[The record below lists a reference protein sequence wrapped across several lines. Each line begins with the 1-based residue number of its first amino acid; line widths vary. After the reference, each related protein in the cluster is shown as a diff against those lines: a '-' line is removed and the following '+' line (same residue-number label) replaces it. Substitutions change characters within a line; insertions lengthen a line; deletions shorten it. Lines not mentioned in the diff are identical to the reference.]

1 MDLKFN
7 VPEISCDHCK
17 NTIEELLN
25 SQENIDSAVVDV
37 QKKEVFVSSSNQV
50 SIDELK
56 TLLDDHGYTVVE
68 WRKSSNTLYWGNDLC
83 CLCGKNREGT

>member
-1 MDLKFN
+1 MDLKIN

-68 WRKSSNTLYWGNDLC
+68 
-83 CLCGKNREGT
+83 

>member
-25 SQENIDSAVVDV
+25 RQENIDSAVVDV

-68 WRKSSNTLYWGNDLC
+68 
-83 CLCGKNREGT
+83 

>member
-1 MDLKFN
+1 
-7 VPEISCDHCK
+7 
-17 NTIEELLN
+17 
-25 SQENIDSAVVDV
+25 VDV

-68 WRKSSNTLYWGNDLC
+68 
-83 CLCGKNREGT
+83 

>member
-25 SQENIDSAVVDV
+25 SQENIDRAVVDV

-68 WRKSSNTLYWGNDLC
+68 
-83 CLCGKNREGT
+83 

>member
-1 MDLKFN
+1 MGLKFN

-68 WRKSSNTLYWGNDLC
+68 
-83 CLCGKNREGT
+83 

>member
-56 TLLDDHGYTVVE
+56 TVLDDHGYTVVE
-68 WRKSSNTLYWGNDLC
+68 
-83 CLCGKNREGT
+83 

>member
-56 TLLDDHGYTVVE
+56 TLLDDHGYTVDE
-68 WRKSSNTLYWGNDLC
+68 
-83 CLCGKNREGT
+83 

>member
-17 NTIEELLN
+17 NTIEGLLN

-68 WRKSSNTLYWGNDLC
+68 
-83 CLCGKNREGT
+83 

>member
-7 VPEISCDHCK
+7 VTEISCDHFK

-68 WRKSSNTLYWGNDLC
+68 
-83 CLCGKNREGT
+83 

>member
-1 MDLKFN
+1 MDLKFI

-17 NTIEELLN
+17 NIIEELLN

-68 WRKSSNTLYWGNDLC
+68 
-83 CLCGKNREGT
+83 

>member
-37 QKKEVFVSSSNQV
+37 EKKEVFVSSSNQV

-68 WRKSSNTLYWGNDLC
+68 
-83 CLCGKNREGT
+83 

>member
-1 MDLKFN
+1 MNLKFN

-37 QKKEVFVSSSNQV
+37 EKKEVFVSSSNQV

-68 WRKSSNTLYWGNDLC
+68 
-83 CLCGKNREGT
+83 

>member
-37 QKKEVFVSSSNQV
+37 QKKEVFVSSSNRSAKV
-50 SIDELK
+50 
-56 TLLDDHGYTVVE
+56 
-68 WRKSSNTLYWGNDLC
+68 DLP
-83 CLCGKNREGT
+83 

>member
-1 MDLKFN
+1 MDLKIN

-37 QKKEVFVSSSNQV
+37 EKKEVFVSSSNQV

-56 TLLDDHGYTVVE
+56 TLLDDHGYTVAE
-68 WRKSSNTLYWGNDLC
+68 
-83 CLCGKNREGT
+83 

>member
-7 VPEISCDHCK
+7 VPEISCDHCT

-68 WRKSSNTLYWGNDLC
+68 
-83 CLCGKNREGT
+83 

>member
-56 TLLDDHGYTVVE
+56 TLLDDHGF
-68 WRKSSNTLYWGNDLC
+68 KI
-83 CLCGKNREGT
+83 

>member
-25 SQENIDSAVVDV
+25 SQEIIDSAVVDV

-68 WRKSSNTLYWGNDLC
+68 
-83 CLCGKNREGT
+83 

>member
-37 QKKEVFVSSSNQV
+37 GKKEVFVSSSNQI

-68 WRKSSNTLYWGNDLC
+68 
-83 CLCGKNREGT
+83 

>member
-17 NTIEELLN
+17 NTIGELLN

-68 WRKSSNTLYWGNDLC
+68 
-83 CLCGKNREGT
+83 

>member
-7 VPEISCDHCK
+7 VPEISCNHCK

-68 WRKSSNTLYWGNDLC
+68 
-83 CLCGKNREGT
+83 

>member
-37 QKKEVFVSSSNQV
+37 QKKEVFASSSNQV

-68 WRKSSNTLYWGNDLC
+68 
-83 CLCGKNREGT
+83 

>member
-7 VPEISCDHCK
+7 VTEISCDNCK

-56 TLLDDHGYTVVE
+56 TLLDDHGYTVDE
-68 WRKSSNTLYWGNDLC
+68 
-83 CLCGKNREGT
+83 

>member
-56 TLLDDHGYTVVE
+56 TLLDDHGYTLVE
-68 WRKSSNTLYWGNDLC
+68 
-83 CLCGKNREGT
+83 

>member
-7 VPEISCDHCK
+7 VPEISCDHSK

-68 WRKSSNTLYWGNDLC
+68 
-83 CLCGKNREGT
+83 

>member
-1 MDLKFN
+1 MIMDLKFN

-68 WRKSSNTLYWGNDLC
+68 
-83 CLCGKNREGT
+83 

>member
-37 QKKEVFVSSSNQV
+37 GKKEVFVSSSNQV

-68 WRKSSNTLYWGNDLC
+68 
-83 CLCGKNREGT
+83 

>member
-37 QKKEVFVSSSNQV
+37 QKKEVFVSLSNQV

-68 WRKSSNTLYWGNDLC
+68 
-83 CLCGKNREGT
+83 

>member
-37 QKKEVFVSSSNQV
+37 EKKEVFVSSSNQV

-56 TLLDDHGYTVVE
+56 TLLDDHGYTVAE
-68 WRKSSNTLYWGNDLC
+68 
-83 CLCGKNREGT
+83 

>member
-56 TLLDDHGYTVVE
+56 TLLDDHGYTVAE
-68 WRKSSNTLYWGNDLC
+68 
-83 CLCGKNREGT
+83 

>member
-68 WRKSSNTLYWGNDLC
+68 
-83 CLCGKNREGT
+83 

>member
-17 NTIEELLN
+17 NTIEGLLN

-37 QKKEVFVSSSNQV
+37 QKKEVFVSSSNQI

-68 WRKSSNTLYWGNDLC
+68 
-83 CLCGKNREGT
+83 

>member
-1 MDLKFN
+1 MNLKFN

-17 NTIEELLN
+17 NTIEDLLN
-25 SQENIDSAVVDV
+25 SQENINSAVVDV

-68 WRKSSNTLYWGNDLC
+68 
-83 CLCGKNREGT
+83 